1 MLYVLYFIGEDFDSF
16 LGVFSTIDTA
26 REYAQFVVEDDETLD
41 DFYVEK
47 LKIDV
52 PSTMPSRIDLVNYE
66 L

>member
-1 MLYVLYFIGEDFDSF
+1 
-16 LGVFSTIDTA
+16 VFSTIETA
-26 REYAQFVVEDDETLD
+26 RDYAQFVTEDGETLD

-47 LKIDV
+47 LRLDV